1 MIFMIRDNTGDL
13 KTDQDLK
20 VVMTLH
26 CSLRGKLF
34 VMELG
39 LMAGL
44 LLMVFFF
51 SFLFLI
57 FLWECS
63 LIQRQS

>member
-1 MIFMIRDNTGDL
+1 MIFLIRDNTGDL

-20 VVMTLH
+20 VVMTLNYL
-26 CSLRGKLF
+26 LRGKFF

-44 LLMVFFF
+44 LLMFFF
-51 SFLFLI
+51 LLLFC
-57 FLWECS
+57 F
-63 LIQRQS
+63 